1 MPSGRHPGQHQ
12 VVAAML
18 LRADTVLLCHRSSD
32 RAWYP
37 DVWDLPGGHIEA
49 NEAPG
54 DALVREIHEEL
65 GVTLSGPLG
74 EHSFCRATE
83 EFEMLVW
90 TPRGW
95 SGTPA
100 NQAPHEHD
108 GIGWFANERY
118 VSCAWQTTRIAVG
131 SLRPWPRDNEGMHQ
145 GQMQATYHPIKTAP
159 ERARRQLPH
168 APTLGNR
175 DEFVP
180 HAGPETEVVP
190 GQTPYGVVLSSS
202 KLSLQVDRLSRISHP
217 GYWPVALM
225 PGGPRRTES
234 LLAPFTA

>member
-1 MPSGRHPGQHQ
+1 MALRLRFLLASNATKASNVLGDTEASRPRPRMARRRRDISGHNLRRQWGRAASAPFRSVHAEIMSETGLMPSGRHPGQHQ

-54 DALVREIHEEL
+54 DALIREIREEL

-74 EHSFCRATE
+74 EHSYCRATE

-108 GIGWFANERY
+108 GIGWFTERE
-118 VSCAWQTTRIAVG
+118 VRF
-131 SLRPWPRDNEGMHQ
+131 LRLADDAYRSWIPEALAS
-145 GQMQATYHPIKTAP
+145 GQ
-159 ERARRQLPH
+159 
-168 APTLGNR
+168 
-175 DEFVP
+175 
-180 HAGPETEVVP
+180 
-190 GQTPYGVVLSSS
+190 
-202 KLSLQVDRLSRISHP
+202 
-217 GYWPVALM
+217 
-225 PGGPRRTES
+225 
-234 LLAPFTA
+234 